1 MIFFE
6 SALAAGL
13 AAKLAARLES
23 WVLAYLLNSLWQVP
37 MVFCAALAAARLA
50 RPAGPRMEHR
60 VWVGAFLLEAVLPL
74 CNLHLSELWQ
84 RAWGLALLF
93 LHAGATNGQTRVIL
107 GAGSA
112 SRVALPWH
120 SAEVLAAVAVAY
132 LCGLLY
138 FASRLGWGVWITE
151 SMRRRAVCLELTPET
166 ARQIDRFEAV
176 LGIAMDGFGGGSSSA
191 AVHFARVHFA
201 TSGDIS
207 GPATVGVRRQTLLL
221 PPGFLDKLS
230 RDELDAVLAHEFA
243 HMRRWDFAKNLLY
256 GMVAVPV
263 AYHPLL
269 SLTRARLAETRELV
283 CDSMAAEAVGG
294 RESYARSLLRLAS
307 MLSDRAAP
315 RILHTIGIFDAN
327 IFERRVMNLT
337 RKSLEIG
344 RARRFA
350 IVGACALVALVTC
363 ASALALRMDV
373 TEPPTQNPGTNP
385 KSINVKADALTV
397 VTKVNPVYPA
407 DAKKDRVQGEVIL
420 AAVIGK
426 DGAVEDLRVVR
437 GPSALQK
444 SALDAVK
451 DWHYQPFLLNGD
463 PIEVKTTIKVVYTLA
478 K

>member
-1 MIFFE
+1 M
-6 SALAAGL
+6 SAFVIALQGGL
-13 AAKLAARLES
+13 AARMES
-23 WVLAYLLNSLWQVP
+23 WILAYLLNSLWQVP

-50 RPAGPRMEHR
+50 RQAGPRMEHR
-60 VWVGAFLLEAVLPL
+60 VWVGALLLEAILPL

-84 RAWGLALLF
+84 QAWGLALLF
-93 LHAGATNGQTRVIL
+93 LHPGAANGQTRIIL

-112 SRVALPWH
+112 SKVALPWH

-138 FASRLGWGVWITE
+138 FAGRLGWGVWITE
-151 SMRRRAVCLELTPET
+151 AMRRRAVHLELTPET
-166 ARQIDRFEAV
+166 AQQIDRFEPA
-176 LGIAMDGFGGGSSSA
+176 LGIATDVCSSVD
-191 AVHFARVHFA
+191 VHFASSA
-201 TSGDIS
+201 DIS

-243 HMRRWDFAKNLLY
+243 HMRRLDFAKNLLY
-256 GMVAVPV
+256 GVVAVPV

-283 CDSMAAEAVGG
+283 CDAMAAEAVGG

-307 MLSDRAAP
+307 MMSDRATP
-315 RILHTIGIFDAN
+315 RILHAIGIFDAN

-373 TEPPTQNPGTNP
+373 TEPPTQGPSTNP
-385 KSINVKADALTV
+385 KSINVKADALTIV
-397 VTKVNPVYPA
+397 SKVNPVYPA
-407 DAKKDRVQGEVIL
+407 DAKKDRVQGSVVL
-420 AAVIGK
+420 AATIGK
-426 DGAVEDLRVVR
+426 DGAVENLRVVS
-437 GPSALQK
+437 GPEALQK

-451 DWHYQPFLLNGD
+451 TWRYQPFLLNGD
-463 PIEVKTTIKVVYTLA
+463 PIEVKTTIQVLYTLA

>member
-1 MIFFE
+1 MSFFE
-6 SALAAGL
+6 SALAA
-13 AAKLAARLES
+13 RLES
-23 WVLAYLLNSLWQVP
+23 WILAYLLNSLWQVP
-37 MVFCAALAAARLA
+37 LVFCAALAAARLA
-50 RPAGPRMEHR
+50 RPAGPRMEHHI
-60 VWVGAFLLEAVLPL
+60 WVGALMLEAVLPL
-74 CNLHLSELWQ
+74 CTLHLSELWQ

-93 LHAGATNGQTRVIL
+93 LHVGAPNGQTRVIL
-107 GAGSA
+107 GAGTA

-132 LCGLLY
+132 FCGLLY
-138 FASRLGWGVWITE
+138 FAGRLGWGVWITE
-151 SMRRRAVCLELTPET
+151 AMRRRAVRLELTPET
-166 ARQIDRFEAV
+166 ARQIDRFEPA
-176 LGIAMDGFGGGSSSA
+176 LGIATDRLGRVRSSA
-191 AVHFARVHFA
+191 DVYFA

-256 GMVAVPV
+256 GMVAVPI

-283 CDSMAAEAVGG
+283 CDAMAAEAVGG

-307 MLSDRAAP
+307 MLSDSAAP
-315 RILHTIGIFDAN
+315 RILHAIGIFDAN

-344 RARRFA
+344 RARRLA
-350 IVGACALVALVTC
+350 IIGACALVALVTC

-373 TEPPTQNPGTNP
+373 TEPAAQGPNTNP
-385 KSINVKADALTV
+385 KSINVKPEALTIV
-397 VTKVNPVYPA
+397 SKVSPVYPA
-407 DAKKDRVQGEVIL
+407 DAKKDRVQGTVEL

-426 DGAVEDLRVVR
+426 DGTVENLSVVS
-437 GPSALQK
+437 GPDALQK

-451 DWHYQPFLLNGD
+451 DWRYQPFLLNGD
-463 PIEVKTTIKVVYTLA
+463 PIEVKTTIKVIYTLA
-478 K
+478 E

>member
-1 MIFFE
+1 MSTFE
-6 SALAAGL
+6 SALAAGF
-13 AAKLAARLES
+13 AAKLES
-23 WVLAYLLNSLWQVP
+23 WVLSYLLNSLWQVP
-37 MVFCAALAAARLA
+37 MVFCAALAAAKLA

-60 VWVGAFLLEAVLPL
+60 VWVGALLLEAVLPL
-74 CNLHLSELWQ
+74 CNLHLGELWQ
-84 RAWGLALLF
+84 RAGGLALLF
-93 LHAGATNGQTRVIL
+93 LHPGSANGQTRVIL

-112 SRVALPWH
+112 SKVALPWH
-120 SAEVLAAVAVAY
+120 SAEVLGAVAVAY

-138 FASRLGWGVWITE
+138 FAGRLGWGVWVTE
-151 SMRRRAVCLELTPET
+151 AMRRRAVRLQLTPET
-166 ARQIDRFEAV
+166 AEQIDRFEPA
-176 LGIAMDGFGGGSSSA
+176 LGIALDGESRSRV
-191 AVHFARVHFA
+191 AVCFARVYFA

-230 RDELDAVLAHEFA
+230 REELDAVLAHEFA
-243 HMRRWDFAKNLLY
+243 HMKRWDFAKNLLY
-256 GMVAVPV
+256 GMAVVPV

-283 CDSMAAEAVGG
+283 CDAMAAEAVGG

-307 MLSDRAAP
+307 MMSDRAAP
-315 RILHTIGIFDAN
+315 RVLHAIGIFDAN

-373 TEPPTQNPGTNP
+373 TEPPTQSPGANP
-385 KSINVKADALTV
+385 KSINVKADALTIV
-397 VTKVNPVYPA
+397 SKVSPVYPA
-407 DAKKDRVQGEVIL
+407 EAKTKRVQGTVEL

-426 DGAVEDLRVVR
+426 DGAVENLRAVS
-437 GPSALQK
+437 GPDALQK

-451 DWHYQPFLLNGD
+451 TWRYQPFLLNGD
-463 PIEVKTTIKVVYTLA
+463 PIEVNTTIKVIYTLA

>member
-1 MIFFE
+1 MSAFE
-6 SALAAGL
+6 SALAAGF
-13 AAKLAARLES
+13 AAKLES

-60 VWVGAFLLEAVLPL
+60 IWVGALLLEAVLPL
-74 CNLHLSELWQ
+74 CNLHLGELWQ
-84 RAWGLALLF
+84 RAGGLALLF
-93 LHAGATNGQTRVIL
+93 LHGGSANGQTRVIL
-107 GAGSA
+107 GAGSV
-112 SRVALPWH
+112 SKVALPWH
-120 SAEVLAAVAVAY
+120 SAQVLAAVAVTY
-132 LCGLLY
+132 LCVLLY
-138 FASRLGWGVWITE
+138 FAGRLGWGVWITE
-151 SMRRRAVCLELTPET
+151 AMRRRAVRLEFTPET
-166 ARQIDRFEAV
+166 AQQIDRFEPA
-176 LGIAMDGFGGGSSSA
+176 LGIALDGVGESHGSA
-191 AVHFARVHFA
+191 DVCFARVYFA

-283 CDSMAAEAVGG
+283 CDAMAAEAVGG
-294 RESYARSLLRLAS
+294 RESYARALLRLAS
-307 MLSDRAAP
+307 MMSDRAAP
-315 RILHTIGIFDAN
+315 RILHAIGIFDAN

-373 TEPPTQNPGTNP
+373 TEPPTQGPSTNP
-385 KSINVKADALTV
+385 KSINVKADALTIV
-397 VTKVNPVYPA
+397 SKVSPVYPA
-407 DAKKDRVQGEVIL
+407 EAKTKRVQGSVVM

-426 DGAVEDLRVVR
+426 DGEVENLHAVS
-437 GPSALQK
+437 GPDALQK

-451 DWHYQPFLLNGD
+451 RWRYKPFLLNGD
-463 PIEVKTTIKVVYTLA
+463 PIEVNTTIKVIYTLA